1 MPKSCSSISSDDG
14 YPSGSDVEDDEF
26 SDDNVPDLVET
37 ALVARE
43 TIRIKEQQTLLM

>member
-37 ALVARE
+37 ALARE
-43 TIRIKEQQTLLM
+43 IRIKEQQTLLM